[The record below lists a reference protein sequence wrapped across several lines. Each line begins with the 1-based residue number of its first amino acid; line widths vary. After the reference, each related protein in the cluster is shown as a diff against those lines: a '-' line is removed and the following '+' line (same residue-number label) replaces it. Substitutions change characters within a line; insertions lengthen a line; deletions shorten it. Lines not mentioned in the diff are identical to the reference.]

1 MTATIARRYST
12 LVPAEI
18 VLVSGASVK
27 VMAEAGEVAGAISS
41 GAKTLDTQRFA
52 GFRGDEAVAGERVV
66 VNVAA
71 IGYTIA
77 IAGP

>member
-41 GAKTLDTQRFA
+41 GAKTL
-52 GFRGDEAVAGERVV
+52 ERVV